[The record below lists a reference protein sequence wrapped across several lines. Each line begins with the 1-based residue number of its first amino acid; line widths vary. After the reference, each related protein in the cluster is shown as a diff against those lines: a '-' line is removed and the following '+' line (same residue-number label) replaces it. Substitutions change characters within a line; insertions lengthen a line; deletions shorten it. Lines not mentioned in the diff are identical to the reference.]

1 MSTEN
6 KVSGNKTEPMIWV
19 DMEMSGLKPDS
30 DRILEIAMIV
40 TDAHLNIIATAPV
53 WVVHQTDEVL
63 AGMDA
68 WNTGTHTKS
77 EDSKWQDYQ
86 VKKKNQPRMEN

>member
-40 TDAHLNIIATAPV
+40 TACSPRWN
-53 WVVHQTDEVL
+53 
-63 AGMDA
+63 GMA
-68 WNTGTHTKS
+68 EFLRW
-77 EDSKWQDYQ
+77 
-86 VKKKNQPRMEN
+86 